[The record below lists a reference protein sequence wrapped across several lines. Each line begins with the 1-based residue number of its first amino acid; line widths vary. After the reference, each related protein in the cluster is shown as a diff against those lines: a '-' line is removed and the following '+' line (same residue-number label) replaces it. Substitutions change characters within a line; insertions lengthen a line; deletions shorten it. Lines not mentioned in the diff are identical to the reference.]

1 MLRALLRPL
10 GPLIEHE
17 RLLMISISTV
27 LVMLG
32 QGVVTPVL
40 PLYAMQFGVSVAAV
54 GLTFSMFAL
63 ARMFLNVPAGILSER
78 YGRRVLLISGP
89 LIIFAGMVG
98 SGLAQNFAEL
108 LAWRFVA
115 GAGSALYMTGA
126 QIYLADISNEH
137 NRARFMGTNQGALLL
152 GVSLGPVV
160 GGFTAEAFG
169 LRAPFFLVGAA
180 ALIATVYAY
189 LRLPETRGLSQAT
202 TPTPAEDAAA
212 PASPAATHEADRA
225 WLRMMRSPSFIAVSV
240 VTMAIFFTRA
250 ASRQNLLPLL
260 AADRFGLSAGDL
272 GVLFTS
278 VSLINLV
285 LIIPAAWLADR
296 YGRKWAIVP
305 SGFVVAAGLLLLAGA
320 QSVLMLWVASTVLA
334 AGTALSGPAPAA
346 YVADIAPV
354 NARGFAMGLY
364 RTTGDVGFVVGPPL
378 LGLIVGVSSFAWG
391 LSVNAALITF
401 AVLFFL
407 VVARN
412 TGGAPPVRRPAPPA
426 AAGTATER

>member
-40 PLYAMQFGVSVAAV
+40 PLYATQFGVSVAAV

-63 ARMFLNVPAGILSER
+63 ARLFLNVPAGILSER
-78 YGRRVLLISGP
+78 YGRRMLLISGP
-89 LIIFAGMVG
+89 LIIFFGMVG
-98 SGLAQNFAEL
+98 SGLAQNFGEL

-126 QIYLADISNEH
+126 QIYLADISDEH
-137 NRARFMGTNQGALLL
+137 NRGRFMGTNQGALLL

-160 GGFTAEAFG
+160 GGFTAEFWG

-189 LRLPETRGLSQAT
+189 FRLPETRGLSQ
-202 TPTPAEDAAA
+202 PTPAETAT
-212 PASPAATHEADRA
+212 PAAKREADRA
-225 WLRMMRSPSFIAVSV
+225 WLRMVRSPSFIAVSI

-278 VSLINLV
+278 VAFINLL
-285 LIIPAAWLADR
+285 LIIPASWLADR
-296 YGRKWAIVP
+296 FGRKWAIVP
-305 SGFVVAAGLLLLAGA
+305 SGLVVATGLLMLAGA
-320 QSVLMLWVASTVLA
+320 QSVFMLWVSSTVIA
-334 AGTALSGPAPAA
+334 AGTALAGPAPAA
-346 YVADIAPV
+346 YAADIAPP
-354 NARGFAMGLY
+354 NARGLAMGLY
-364 RTTGDVGFVVGPPL
+364 RTTGDVGFVAGPPL

-391 LSVNAALITF
+391 LGANAALITF

-412 TGGAPPVRRPAPPA
+412 TGGAPRAPARPATA
-426 AAGTATER
+426 AETSIER